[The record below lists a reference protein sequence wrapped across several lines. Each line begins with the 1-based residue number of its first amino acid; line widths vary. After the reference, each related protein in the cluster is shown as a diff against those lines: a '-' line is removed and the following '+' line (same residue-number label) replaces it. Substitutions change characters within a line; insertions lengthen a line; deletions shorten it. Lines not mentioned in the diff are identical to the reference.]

1 MLQYPRL
8 HAPPDDFQFAYRR
21 SVWPN
26 AQTELTALR
35 RIRRWLFRAGQDCPD
50 ISLIHQIERGYAQAD
65 PLVDQL
71 ITDGV
76 RLDQLLKQPDLHPH
90 GAALQQQMQQLLPDI
105 DPEFVRRG
113 AAAYRRY
120 PLLQIWLLRNVALM
134 AGYSIPALSVPLL
147 HTGALVKQAL
157 PRLYRTYEFIQ
168 AVSRDDALEIGGI
181 AWQHCVQVRQ
191 IHAHVRKS
199 LSKNNSNDQQQSSS
213 EQSSWNADYWG
224 LPLNQSDMIATQL
237 QFSLLITL
245 GYRGF
250 GASLSVDEQAG
261 IDMLWRQ
268 MSVWLGVDLALIPT
282 SQQQALAWLY
292 AYVSTQR
299 LDYSTGRP
307 LAHALHDLPKQLMGQ
322 DSRLAQWTEAVNASI
337 TRLLVGDDI
346 ADGLGLP
353 KPAGRFAVLAVPA
366 LLFGLERSADR
377 VPLIRH
383 SLNRVATWRHQR
395 VDDWMRLHQRR
406 LASSPL
412 FNQPT

>member
-1 MLQYPRL
+1 MVFAMRPARL
-8 HAPPDDFQFAYRR
+8 HTQPSDFTFTYGR
-21 SVWPN
+21 SCWPS

-35 RIRRWLFRAGQDCPD
+35 RIRRWLFRAGQACPD
-50 ISLIHQIERGYAQAD
+50 LTLIRQIEHGYAQAD

-71 ITDGV
+71 ITDGM

-90 GAALQQQMQQLLPDI
+90 GAALQQQMQQHLPDI
-105 DPEFVRRG
+105 DHDLVRIG

-191 IHAHVRKS
+191 IHAYVRNS
-199 LSKNNSNDQQQSSS
+199 LSNNGSNDKQQSTA
-213 EQSSWNADYWG
+213 EQSGWDTDYWG

-237 QFSLLITL
+237 QFSLLIML

-250 GASLSVDEQAG
+250 GASLSADEQAG

-268 MSVWLGVDLALIPT
+268 ISVWLGVDLALIPADT
-282 SQQQALAWLY
+282 SQALAWLY

-307 LAHALHDLPKQLMGQ
+307 LAQALHDLPTQLMGEG
-322 DSRLAQWTEAVNASI
+322 SRMARWTESVNASI
-337 TRLLVGDDI
+337 TRLWVGDDV

-353 KPAGRFAVLAVPA
+353 KPAARYAALVLPA
-366 LLFGLERSADR
+366 LLFGVERSADR
-377 VPLIRH
+377 VPTLRR
-383 SLNRVATWRHQR
+383 SLNHVAAWRHRR
-395 VDDWMRLHQRR
+395 VDDWMQQHTQ
-406 LASSPL
+406 SHS
-412 FNQPT
+412 TKI

>member
-1 MLQYPRL
+1 MVFAMRPARL
-8 HAPPDDFQFAYRR
+8 HTQPSDFTFAYGR
-21 SVWPN
+21 SCWPS

-35 RIRRWLFRAGQDCPD
+35 RIRRWLFRAGQACPD
-50 ISLIHQIERGYAQAD
+50 INLIRQIEQGYAQAD

-71 ITDGV
+71 ITDGI
-76 RLDQLLKQPDLHPH
+76 RLDQLLKQPDLHRH
-90 GAALQQQMQQLLPDI
+90 GTALQQQMQQLLPDI
-105 DPEFVRRG
+105 DPELVRLG

-191 IHAHVRKS
+191 IHAYVRNS
-199 LSKNNSNDQQQSSS
+199 LSKNGSNDKQQSTA
-213 EQSSWNADYWG
+213 EQSGWDTDYWG

-237 QFSLLITL
+237 QFSLLIML

-250 GASLSVDEQAG
+250 GASLSADEQAG

-268 MSVWLGVDLALIPT
+268 ISVWLGVDLALIPADT
-282 SQQQALAWLY
+282 SQALAWLY

-307 LAHALHDLPKQLMGQ
+307 LAQALHDLPTQLMGEG
-322 DSRLAQWTEAVNASI
+322 SRMARWTEAVNASI
-337 TRLLVGDDI
+337 TRLWVGDDV

-353 KPAGRFAVLAVPA
+353 KPAARYAALVLPA
-366 LLFGLERSADR
+366 LLFGVERGADR
-377 VPLIRH
+377 VPTLRR
-383 SLNRVATWRHQR
+383 SLNQVAAWRHRR
-395 VDDWMRLHQRR
+395 VDDWMQQHTQ
-406 LASSPL
+406 SHS
-412 FNQPT
+412 TKI

>member
-1 MLQYPRL
+1 MVFAMRPAPL
-8 HAPPDDFQFAYRR
+8 HSQPSDFTFAHGR
-21 SVWPN
+21 SCWPS

-35 RIRRWLFRAGQDCPD
+35 RLRRWLLPSKQVCPD
-50 ISLIHQIERGYAQAD
+50 LGLLRQLEQGYAQAD

-71 ITDGV
+71 ITDGI
-76 RLDQLLKQPDLHPH
+76 RLDQLLKQPDLHRH
-90 GAALQQQMQQLLPDI
+90 GTALQQQMQQLLPDI
-105 DPEFVRRG
+105 DPELVRRG

-191 IHAHVRKS
+191 IHAHVRNS
-199 LSKNNSNDQQQSSS
+199 LSKNNSNDKQQSTA
-213 EQSSWNADYWG
+213 EQSGWDADYWG

-237 QFSLLITL
+237 QFSLLIML

-250 GASLSVDEQAG
+250 GASLSAEEQAG

-268 MSVWLGVDLALIPT
+268 ISVWLGVDLALIPADT
-282 SQQQALAWLY
+282 SQALAWLY

-307 LAHALHDLPKQLMGQ
+307 LAQALHDLPTQLMGEG
-322 DSRLAQWTEAVNASI
+322 SRMARWTESVNASI
-337 TRLLVGDDI
+337 TRLWVGDDV

-353 KPAGRFAVLAVPA
+353 KPAARYAALVLPA
-366 LLFGLERSADR
+366 LLFGVERSADR
-377 VPLIRH
+377 VPTLRR
-383 SLNRVATWRHQR
+383 SLNHVAAWRHRR
-395 VDDWMRLHQRR
+395 VDDWMQQHTQ
-406 LASSPL
+406 SHS
-412 FNQPT
+412 TKI

>member
-1 MLQYPRL
+1 MVFAMRPARL
-8 HAPPDDFQFAYRR
+8 HTQPSDFTFTYGR
-21 SVWPN
+21 SCWPS

-35 RIRRWLFRAGQDCPD
+35 RIRRWLFRAGQACPD
-50 ISLIHQIERGYAQAD
+50 LALIRQIEQGYAQAD

-71 ITDGV
+71 ITDGI
-76 RLDQLLKQPDLHPH
+76 RLDQLLKQPDLHRH
-90 GAALQQQMQQLLPDI
+90 GTALQQQMQQLLPDI
-105 DPEFVRRG
+105 DPELVRRG

-191 IHAHVRKS
+191 IHAHVRNS
-199 LSKNNSNDQQQSSS
+199 LSKNKSNGEQQSTLQQSS
-213 EQSSWNADYWG
+213 WKADYWG

-237 QFSLLITL
+237 QFSLLIML

-250 GASLSVDEQAG
+250 GASLSADEQAG

-268 MSVWLGVDLALIPT
+268 ISVWLGVDLALIPADT
-282 SQQQALAWLY
+282 SQALAWLY

-307 LAHALHDLPKQLMGQ
+307 LAQALHDLPTQLMGEG
-322 DSRLAQWTEAVNASI
+322 SRMARWTESVNASI
-337 TRLLVGDDI
+337 TRLWVGDDL

-353 KPAGRFAVLAVPA
+353 KPAARYAALVLPA
-366 LLFGLERSADR
+366 LLFGVERSADR
-377 VPLIRH
+377 VPTLRR
-383 SLNRVATWRHQR
+383 SLNHVAAWRHRR
-395 VDDWMRLHQRR
+395 VDDWMQQHTQ
-406 LASSPL
+406 SHS
-412 FNQPT
+412 TKI

>member
-1 MLQYPRL
+1 MVFAMRPARL
-8 HAPPDDFQFAYRR
+8 HTQPSDFTFTYGR
-21 SVWPN
+21 SCWPS

-35 RIRRWLFRAGQDCPD
+35 RIRRWLFRAGQACPD
-50 ISLIHQIERGYAQAD
+50 LTLIRQIEHGYAQAD

-71 ITDGV
+71 ITDGM

-90 GAALQQQMQQLLPDI
+90 GAALQQQMQQHLPDI
-105 DPEFVRRG
+105 DHDLVRIG

-191 IHAHVRKS
+191 IHAYVRNS
-199 LSKNNSNDQQQSSS
+199 LSKNGSNDKQQSTA
-213 EQSSWNADYWG
+213 EQSGWDTDYWG

-237 QFSLLITL
+237 QFSLLIML

-250 GASLSVDEQAG
+250 GASLSADEQAG

-268 MSVWLGVDLALIPT
+268 ISVWLGVDLALIPADT
-282 SQQQALAWLY
+282 SQALAWLY

-307 LAHALHDLPKQLMGQ
+307 LAQALHDLPKQLMGQ
-322 DSRLAQWTEAVNASI
+322 DSRLAQWTESVNASI

-353 KPAGRFAVLAVPA
+353 KPTARFAVLAVPA
-366 LLFGLERSADR
+366 LLFGLERSADQLP
-377 VPLIRH
+377 VIRRG
-383 SLNRVATWRHQR
+383 LNRVATWRHQR
-395 VDDWMRLHQRR
+395 VDDWMRLHTERP
-406 LASSPL
+406 A
-412 FNQPT
+412 

>member
-1 MLQYPRL
+1 MVFAMRPARL
-8 HAPPDDFQFAYRR
+8 HTQPSDFTFAYGR
-21 SVWPN
+21 SCWPS
-26 AQTELTALR
+26 AQTELTALQ
-35 RIRRWLFRAGQDCPD
+35 RIRRWLFRAGQACPD
-50 ISLIHQIERGYAQAD
+50 LALIRQIEQGYAQAD

-71 ITDGV
+71 IPDGM

-105 DPEFVRRG
+105 DPELVRRG

-191 IHAHVRKS
+191 IHAHVRNS
-199 LSKNNSNDQQQSSS
+199 LSKNNSHGKQQSTSQQSS
-213 EQSSWNADYWG
+213 WDADYWG

-237 QFSLLITL
+237 QFSLLIML

-250 GASLSVDEQAG
+250 GASLSADEQAG

-268 MSVWLGVDLALIPT
+268 ISVWLGVDLALIPADT
-282 SQQQALAWLY
+282 SQALAWLY

-307 LAHALHDLPKQLMGQ
+307 LAQALHDLPKQLMGQ
-322 DSRLAQWTEAVNASI
+322 DSRLAQWTESVNASI

-353 KPAGRFAVLAVPA
+353 KPTARFAVLAVPA
-366 LLFGLERSADR
+366 LLFGLERSADQLPMVR
-377 VPLIRH
+377 RG
-383 SLNRVATWRHQR
+383 LNRIATWRHQR
-395 VDDWMRLHQRR
+395 VDDWMRLHTQRS
-406 LASSPL
+406 A
-412 FNQPT
+412 

>member
-1 MLQYPRL
+1 MVFAMRPARL
-8 HAPPDDFQFAYRR
+8 HTQPSDFTFTYGR
-21 SVWPN
+21 SCWPS

-35 RIRRWLFRAGQDCPD
+35 RIRRWLFRAGQACPD
-50 ISLIHQIERGYAQAD
+50 INLIRQIEQGYAQAD

-71 ITDGV
+71 TADGI

-105 DPEFVRRG
+105 DPELVRRG

-191 IHAHVRKS
+191 IHAYVRNS
-199 LSKNNSNDQQQSSS
+199 LSKNGSNDKQQSTA
-213 EQSSWNADYWG
+213 EQSGWDTDYWG

-237 QFSLLITL
+237 QFSLLIML

-250 GASLSVDEQAG
+250 GASLSADEQAG

-268 MSVWLGVDLALIPT
+268 ISVWLGVDLALIPADT
-282 SQQQALAWLY
+282 SQALAWLY

-307 LAHALHDLPKQLMGQ
+307 LAQALHDLPTQLMGEG
-322 DSRLAQWTEAVNASI
+322 SRMARWTESVNASI
-337 TRLLVGDDI
+337 TRLWVGDDV

-353 KPAGRFAVLAVPA
+353 KPAARYAALVLPA
-366 LLFGLERSADR
+366 LLFGVERSADR
-377 VPLIRH
+377 VPTLRR
-383 SLNRVATWRHQR
+383 SLNHVAAWRHRR
-395 VDDWMRLHQRR
+395 VDDWMQQHTQ
-406 LASSPL
+406 SHS
-412 FNQPT
+412 TKI

>member
-1 MLQYPRL
+1 MHTQPS
-8 HAPPDDFQFAYRR
+8 DFTFAYGR
-21 SVWPN
+21 SCWPS

-35 RIRRWLFRAGQDCPD
+35 RIRRWLFRAGQACPD
-50 ISLIHQIERGYAQAD
+50 LALIRQIEQGYAQAD

-71 ITDGV
+71 TADGI

-90 GAALQQQMQQLLPDI
+90 GAALQQQMQQHLPDI
-105 DPEFVRRG
+105 DHDLVRIG

-191 IHAHVRKS
+191 IHAYVRNS
-199 LSKNNSNDQQQSSS
+199 LSKNGSNDKQQSTA
-213 EQSSWNADYWG
+213 EQSGWDADYWG

-245 GYRGF
+245 GYQGF
-250 GASLSVDEQAG
+250 GASLSSEERAG

-268 MSVWLGVDLALIPT
+268 ISVWLGVDLALIPADT
-282 SQQQALAWLY
+282 SQALAWLY

-307 LAHALHDLPKQLMGQ
+307 LAQALHDLPTQLMGEG
-322 DSRLAQWTEAVNASI
+322 SRMARWTESVNASI
-337 TRLLVGDDI
+337 TRLWVGDDV

-353 KPAGRFAVLAVPA
+353 KPAARYAALVLPA
-366 LLFGLERSADR
+366 LLFGVERSADR
-377 VPLIRH
+377 VPTLRR
-383 SLNRVATWRHQR
+383 SLNHVAAWRHRR
-395 VDDWMRLHQRR
+395 VDDWMQQHTQ
-406 LASSPL
+406 SHS
-412 FNQPT
+412 TKI

>member
-1 MLQYPRL
+1 MVFAMRPARL
-8 HAPPDDFQFAYRR
+8 HTQPSDFTFAYGR
-21 SVWPN
+21 SCWPS

-35 RIRRWLFRAGQDCPD
+35 RIRRWLFRAGQACPD
-50 ISLIHQIERGYAQAD
+50 LALIRQIEQGYAQAD

-71 ITDGV
+71 ITDGI

-105 DPEFVRRG
+105 DPEMVRRG

-191 IHAHVRKS
+191 IHAHVRNS
-199 LSKNNSNDQQQSSS
+199 LSGKDLNSPQQSTSG
-213 EQSSWNADYWG
+213 QSGWDQDYWG

-237 QFSLLITL
+237 QFSLLIML

-250 GASLSVDEQAG
+250 GASLSADEQAG

-268 MSVWLGVDLALIPT
+268 ISVWLGVDLALIPADT
-282 SQQQALAWLY
+282 SQALAWLY

-307 LAHALHDLPKQLMGQ
+307 LAQALHDLPKQLMGQ
-322 DSRLAQWTEAVNASI
+322 DSRLAQWTESVNASI

-353 KPAGRFAVLAVPA
+353 KPTARFAVLAVPA
-366 LLFGLERSADR
+366 LLFGLERSADQLPVVR
-377 VPLIRH
+377 RG
-383 SLNRVATWRHQR
+383 LNRVATWRHQR
-395 VDDWMRLHQRR
+395 VDDWMRLHTQRS
-406 LASSPL
+406 A
-412 FNQPT
+412 